1 MKQRCFKC
9 FQIFWLEVFFDGFQ
23 LLSKLFGLKQVSSRF
38 LVFDFFCLTQLFF
51 LLFLLGQVE
60 ASFST

>member
-9 FQIFWLEVFFDGFQ
+9 FQIFWLEAFFDGFQ

-38 LVFDFFCLTQLFF
+38 LVFSVAFKTVWIETSFFT
-51 LLFLLGQVE
+51 
-60 ASFST
+60 FSGF

>member
-9 FQIFWLEVFFDGFQ
+9 FQIFWLEAFFDGFQ

-38 LVFDFFCLTQLFF
+38 LVFDFF
-51 LLFLLGQVE
+51 LLDTVV
-60 ASFST
+60 FSVVFAWTS